1 MADCL
6 FCRIIA
12 GEIPGN
18 IVYSDDRLVAFKD
31 INPQAPMHVL
41 IVPRRHIASVNDLT
55 PGDDGIVGEMVRR
68 AAALAAEKRRRRSRI
83 SNGLQLQRRGRADS
97 LSYTPAR
104 PWWTTAW
111 LAAWLTHEQS
121 TSPRIHE
128 PRYFV
133 KQPTRSIPCKSGRI
147 EIVRQPAADARLRT
161 ASACP
166 NPNSRISDPP
176 GTRHSGPDEISTRSA
191 SSPSVPANNAW
202 CGSYSATSLGR
213 ILPKARKAGSTRS
226 G

>member
-68 AAALAAEKRRRRSRI
+68 AAALAAENGVADRGYRTVFNCNAEAGQTVFHIHLHVLGGRRL
-83 SNGLQLQRRGRADS
+83 G
-97 LSYTPAR
+97 
-104 PWWTTAW
+104 W
-111 LAAWLTHEQS
+111 
-121 TSPRIHE
+121 
-128 PRYFV
+128 
-133 KQPTRSIPCKSGRI
+133 
-147 EIVRQPAADARLRT
+147 
-161 ASACP
+161 
-166 NPNSRISDPP
+166 PP
-176 GTRHSGPDEISTRSA
+176 G
-191 SSPSVPANNAW
+191 
-202 CGSYSATSLGR
+202 
-213 ILPKARKAGSTRS
+213 
-226 G
+226 